1 MSNLNGRIIVPWLAF
16 EGLPEETFM
25 SNVNAIEKGMDG
37 NPAFDSP
44 PVPPAVFKAAVG
56 AYTGSN
62 AAALDGSKKAIED
75 RKKKREDVTLMLR
88 LLGHYVES
96 ACKGDMTT
104 FLSSGFTPA
113 TRKQAAAQ
121 ALEQAQIV
129 KVDQGV
135 SGQLFVVIK
144 AVPKAR
150 NYELDEAEVNAGV
163 PGTWITLTLASAR
176 KPIPYTGLTPGKTYA
191 FRVRAFGVLGHTDW
205 SDIVTRMCI

>member
-1 MSNLNGRIIVPWLAF
+1 MSNLNGRIIVPCLAF

>member
-1 MSNLNGRIIVPWLAF
+1 M
-16 EGLPEETFM
+16 
-25 SNVNAIEKGMDG
+25 
-37 NPAFDSP
+37 
-44 PVPPAVFKAAVG
+44 
-56 AYTGSN
+56 
-62 AAALDGSKKAIED
+62 
-75 RKKKREDVTLMLR
+75 
-88 LLGHYVES
+88 
-96 ACKGDMTT
+96 
-104 FLSSGFTPA
+104 
-113 TRKQAAAQ
+113 
-121 ALEQAQIV
+121 EQAQIV

-163 PGTWITLTLASAR
+163 PGTWTTLTLASAR

>member
-25 SNVNAIEKGMDG
+25 SDVNAIEKGMDG
-37 NPAFDSP
+37 NPAFDAP
-44 PVPPAVFKAAVG
+44 PVPPAVFKAAVA

-62 AAALDGSKKAIED
+62 AAALDGSKKAIQD

-150 NYELDEAEVNAGV
+150 TYELDEAEVNAGV
-163 PGTWITLTLASAR
+163 PGTWTTLTLASAR